1 MGSDCVDGVEQVP
14 VPDGHEEAPVP
25 VVRNAD
31 HVTLAVHDRDA
42 AIATLELFGFRL
54 DHVAT
59 IDGGV
64 PAEYMGMPDMRAEH
78 ITLALDGPP
87 RFEIQLLHFEPEV
100 DAEAI
105 APSNFTRHGF
115 NHLALR
121 VDDLDDMAAH
131 LEANGVCRQNDAM
144 SFIGRRLQF
153 FEGPEGTTIELVEWL
168 DPSSGSA

>member
-1 MGSDCVDGVEQVP
+1 VP
-14 VPDGHEEAPVP
+14 VA
-25 VVRNAD
+25 RNAD
-31 HVTLAVHDRDA
+31 HVTLAVHDKDA
-42 AIATLELFGFRL
+42 AIAMLGLLGFRL

-64 PAEYMGMPDMRAEH
+64 PAQYMGMPDMRADH

-87 RFEIQLLHFEPEV
+87 RFEIQLLHFQP
-100 DAEAI
+100 DAKGTNE
-105 APSNFTRHGF
+105 PSNLTRLGF

-121 VDDLDDMAAH
+121 VDDLDEMAAH
-131 LEANGVCRQNDAM
+131 LESNGVKARNTAM

-168 DPSSGSA
+168 DEPSSST

>member
-1 MGSDCVDGVEQVP
+1 MP
-14 VPDGHEEAPVP
+14 VA
-25 VVRNAD
+25 RNAD
-31 HVTLAVHDRDA
+31 HVTLAVRDKDA
-42 AIATLELFGFRL
+42 AIAMLGLFGFRL
-54 DHVAT
+54 DHLAT

-131 LEANGVCRQNDAM
+131 LEANGVRRQNDAM

-153 FEGPEGTTIELVEWL
+153 FEGPEGITIELVEWL
-168 DPSSGSA
+168 DDTAPQSSPG